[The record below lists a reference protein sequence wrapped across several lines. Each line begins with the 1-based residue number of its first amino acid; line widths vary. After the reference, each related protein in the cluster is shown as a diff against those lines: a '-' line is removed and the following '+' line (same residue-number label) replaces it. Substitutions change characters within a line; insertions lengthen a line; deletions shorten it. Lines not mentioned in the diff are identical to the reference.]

1 MFYFDEPTHSFYVEG
16 TQPHGAFKL
25 SNEDHVALYDA
36 MARGKKIVIVDG
48 CPQAVEPEPET
59 VTAAQLKEV
68 VTRYRWEVETGG
80 LILDGVKVGTTVA
93 DQNRIVSV
101 LARNRGIDTF
111 DFEAQPTVWV
121 TMTRERLEAIDQAI
135 AQHVQA
141 CFTAARRH
149 HEAIDALV
157 EQHKADPNSLQRALD
172 EYDEKVGWPE

>member
-1 MFYFDEPTHSFYVEG
+1 MNTLLFKDAHGGLHCTTQERAEVRGLIRATPEEIEAHINPKEP
-16 TQPHGAFKL
+16 P
-25 SNEDHVALYDA
+25 
-36 MARGKKIVIVDG
+36 
-48 CPQAVEPEPET
+48 
-59 VTAAQLKEV
+59 VTAEKLKAI
-68 VTRYRWEVETGG
+68 VTAYRWEVETGG

-149 HEAIDALV
+149 HEAIDTLV
-157 EQHKADPNSLQRALD
+157 EQHKADPEALQIALD
-172 EYDEKVGWPE
+172 DYDEALGWPATHPQPEPAL

>member
-1 MFYFDEPTHSFYVEG
+1 MADQLYIDDGGEVYATQAPGTRQMTPDEIEAHLNPKEPPITAE
-16 TQPHGAFKL
+16 
-25 SNEDHVALYDA
+25 ALKA
-36 MARGKKIVIVDG
+36 I
-48 CPQAVEPEPET
+48 
-59 VTAAQLKEV
+59 VTA
-68 VTRYRWEVETGG
+68 YRWEVETGG

-157 EQHKADPNSLQRALD
+157 ELHKGNLEGMQLALD
-172 EYDEKVGWPE
+172 AYDETQGWPEVSA